1 MAYELR
7 EGQGSLFKNKHKT
20 VDNHP
25 NARGELLIDGV
36 LYEVSAWTKKTK
48 LGEPRQSLQVKRKEP
63 RAIAEPAWGS
73 DRKAAEPDFDDDSD
87 IPF

>member
-20 VDNHP
+20 ADNHP
-25 NARGELLIDGV
+25 NARGDLLLDGV

-48 LGEPRQSLQVKRKEP
+48 LGEPWQSLQVRRKEP
-63 RAIAEPAWGS
+63 RAPAEAIWGS
-73 DRKAAEPDFDDDSD
+73 EVGPINPDDDV
-87 IPF
+87 PF

>member
-7 EGQGSLFKNKHKT
+7 EGQGRLWKNKHKT
-20 VDNHP
+20 ADNHP

-48 LGEPRQSLQVKRKEP
+48 LGEPWQSLQVKRKEP
-63 RAIAEPAWGS
+63 RPQAEPAWGS
-73 DRKAAEPDFDDDSD
+73 DRKAAEPVDFDDDV
-87 IPF
+87 PF

>member
-20 VDNHP
+20 ADNHP
-25 NARGELLIDGV
+25 NARGELLLDGV

-48 LGEPRQSLQVKRKEP
+48 LGEPWQSLQVKRKEP
-63 RAIAEPAWGS
+63 RPQAEPTWGS
-73 DRKAAEPDFDDDSD
+73 DRKAAPDFDDDLA
-87 IPF
+87 F

>member
-7 EGQGSLFKNKHKT
+7 EGQGSLFKNKYKKT
-20 VDNHP
+20 DDHP

-48 LGEPRQSLQVKRKEP
+48 LGEPWQSLQLKRKEP
-63 RAIAEPAWGS
+63 RPQAEPAWGS
-73 DRKAAEPDFDDDSD
+73 DRKSAGPDFDDDV
-87 IPF
+87 PF

>member
-20 VDNHP
+20 ADNHP
-25 NARGELLIDGV
+25 NGRGELMLDGV

-48 LGEPRQSLQVKRKEP
+48 LGEPWQSLQVKRKEP
-63 RAIAEPAWGS
+63 RAPAEPAWGS
-73 DRKAAEPDFDDDSD
+73 DRKAEPGFDDEV
-87 IPF
+87 PF

>member
-7 EGQGSLFKNKHKT
+7 EGQGRLWKNKHKT
-20 VDNHP
+20 ADNHP

-48 LGEPRQSLQVKRKEP
+48 LGEPWQSLQVKRKEP
-63 RAIAEPAWGS
+63 RAPADPAWGS
-73 DRKAAEPDFDDDSD
+73 DRKAAEPDCDDDV
-87 IPF
+87 PF